1 MTTKSTTMAKSVKTP
16 AKKPVGRPR
25 NPEGRR
31 NEAIRFTETEIV
43 TIEAAI
49 TKLASRLGAP
59 QSRANAV
66 LVWAREELRR

>member
-1 MTTKSTTMAKSVKTP
+1 MPKAAKVEKKTR
-16 AKKPVGRPR
+16 GRPR

-49 TKLASRLGAP
+49 AHLSSRVGAP